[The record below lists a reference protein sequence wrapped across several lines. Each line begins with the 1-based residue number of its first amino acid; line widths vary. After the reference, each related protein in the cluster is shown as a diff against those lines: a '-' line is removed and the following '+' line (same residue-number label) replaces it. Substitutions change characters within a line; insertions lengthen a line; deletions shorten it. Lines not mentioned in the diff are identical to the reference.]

1 MRSGAGGDKRPTIK
15 PLSDGQTF
23 DLGGGR
29 VVTVYHVPGHTTD
42 SCVFLDR
49 KTRIL
54 FSGDVANSTVDIRG
68 TSDVAASTR
77 LRGWIKLQKLGAE
90 YDRIFHGHTATG
102 CDVDVKP
109 LDPDILGDL
118 IEVYRQVLRGEAK
131 LEKIENPDSPGQ
143 FSTKAV
149 WKKVQ
154 VDFEPDYLWEPGEP
168 HIVP

>member
-1 MRSGAGGDKRPTIK
+1 MERIGKRPTIK
-15 PLSDGQTF
+15 PLYDGQTF

-29 VVTVYHVPGHTTD
+29 VVTVYHIPGHTVG

-54 FSGDVANSTVDIRG
+54 FSGDVANSRVDIRG
-68 TSDVAASTR
+68 PSDVAVSTR
-77 LRGWIKLQKLGAE
+77 LRGWIKLHNLRTE
-90 YDRIFHGHTATG
+90 YDRIFHGHTASG

-109 LDPDILGDL
+109 LAPDVLGDL
-118 IEVYRQVLRGEAK
+118 IEVYRQVLRGEAR
-131 LEKIENPDSPGQ
+131 LEKIENPDWPGQ

-154 VDFEPDYLWEPGEP
+154 VDFDPKYLWEPGEP
-168 HIVP
+168 HIIP